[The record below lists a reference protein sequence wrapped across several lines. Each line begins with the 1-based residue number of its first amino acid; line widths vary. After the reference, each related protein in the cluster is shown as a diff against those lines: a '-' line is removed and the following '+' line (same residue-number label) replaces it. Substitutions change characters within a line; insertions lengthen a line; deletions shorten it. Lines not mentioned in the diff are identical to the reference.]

1 MIAFN
6 RMVTDKQG
14 EAAASEIEQ
23 WANRIASST
32 DPKVQASVYYD
43 ADSSTYIMRL
53 AKGSWVLLF
62 RLSEAQLR
70 TPGREEECQRTLK
83 RKIKD
88 LSLKLSHD

>member
-1 MIAFN
+1 MIGFS

-14 EAAASEIEQ
+14 EEAVSGIEE
-23 WANRIASST
+23 WANRIAGST

-43 ADSSTYIMRL
+43 ADSSTYVMRL
-53 AKGSWVLLF
+53 AKGSRVLLF

-88 LSLKLSHD
+88 LSA